1 MTAAGSGLS
10 VDSPTHGVVVL
21 GGEIDA
27 HTAPRIVEYFA
38 AFPDGFDRGV
48 VIDLE
53 AVTFMDSSGLRILV
67 DLNRR
72 AAEAGVEM
80 VLRSPSRAV
89 TRVIEISGLDTVLS
103 VQTG

>member
-1 MTAAGSGLS
+1 MTAAGSGFS
-10 VDSPTHGVVVL
+10 VDSPSHGVVVL

-27 HTAPRIVEYFA
+27 HTAPRLADFFA
-38 AFPDGFDRGV
+38 AFPDGFENGV
-48 VIDLE
+48 VIDLA

-67 DLNRR
+67 DLNGR
-72 AAEAGVEM
+72 AAEAGVTM

-89 TRVIEISGLDTVLS
+89 ARVIEISGLGTVLS